1 MNVRMRLVAL
11 ILMLTIPN
19 LAVGG
24 VWGSDYNITNIGKIQ
39 VRLMDDATDGCWTNI
54 KEVKVYAEDKLEMI
68 GADVMP
74 FNNLLPVAGK
84 ENTFD
89 RFVGVN
95 AEVSDKEIDSRAV
108 SILRGTITHVR
119 DGDTFEVQGT
129 PVRISALDCP
139 ENSTSSGQKATRFTK
154 QFKGKQAV
162 CELTGA
168 KTYDRVVGYCS
179 IEGKDFAQIMVDNK
193 FCKFWPKYDVWNRY

>member
-1 MNVRMRLVAL
+1 MRYILVVIA
-11 ILMLTIPN
+11 
-19 LAVGG
+19 
-24 VWGSDYNITNIGKIQ
+24 IGI
-39 VRLMDDATDGCWTNI
+39 
-54 KEVKVYAEDKLEMI
+54 
-68 GADVMP
+68 
-74 FNNLLPVAGK
+74 F
-84 ENTFD
+84 FSS
-89 RFVGVN
+89 FVDELWKRN
-95 AEVSDKEIDSRAV
+95 AKASETRIDSRAV

>member
-1 MNVRMRLVAL
+1 MRYTLLLIAIGLLV
-11 ILMLTIPN
+11 LTY
-19 LAVGG
+19 L
-24 VWGSDYNITNIGKIQ
+24 
-39 VRLMDDATDGCWTNI
+39 
-54 KEVKVYAEDKLEMI
+54 DKFAGI
-68 GADVMP
+68 NSGA
-74 FNNLLPVAGK
+74 
-84 ENTFD
+84 
-89 RFVGVN
+89 
-95 AEVSDKEIDSRAV
+95 SDKEIDGRAV
-108 SILRGTITHVR
+108 SVLRGTITHVR
-119 DGDTFEVQGT
+119 DGDTFEVKGK

-139 ENSTSSGQKATRFTK
+139 ENNTSSGQKATQFTR

>member
-1 MNVRMRLVAL
+1 MRYILVL
-11 ILMLTIPN
+11 I
-19 LAVGG
+19 A
-24 VWGSDYNITNIGKIQ
+24 IGLFFSSFIDELWN
-39 VRLMDDATDGCWTNI
+39 R
-54 KEVKVYAEDKLEMI
+54 
-68 GADVMP
+68 
-74 FNNLLPVAGK
+74 
-84 ENTFD
+84 
-89 RFVGVN
+89 N
-95 AEVSDKEIDSRAV
+95 AKASETTIDSRAV
-108 SILRGTITHVR
+108 SILRGTITHIR

>member
-1 MNVRMRLVAL
+1 MRYILVVIAIGL
-11 ILMLTIPN
+11 FFSSFIDELWN
-19 LAVGG
+19 RNARA
-24 VWGSDYNITNIGKIQ
+24 SEIT
-39 VRLMDDATDGCWTNI
+39 
-54 KEVKVYAEDKLEMI
+54 
-68 GADVMP
+68 
-74 FNNLLPVAGK
+74 
-84 ENTFD
+84 
-89 RFVGVN
+89 
-95 AEVSDKEIDSRAV
+95 IDSRAV
-108 SILRGTITHVR
+108 SILRGTITHIR
-119 DGDTFEVQGT
+119 DGDTFEVQGK
-129 PVRISALDCP
+129 PIRISALDCP

>member
-1 MNVRMRLVAL
+1 MRYILVVIAIGLFFSSFIAELWNMNAKASE
-11 ILMLTIPN
+11 T
-19 LAVGG
+19 
-24 VWGSDYNITNIGKIQ
+24 T
-39 VRLMDDATDGCWTNI
+39 
-54 KEVKVYAEDKLEMI
+54 
-68 GADVMP
+68 
-74 FNNLLPVAGK
+74 
-84 ENTFD
+84 
-89 RFVGVN
+89 
-95 AEVSDKEIDSRAV
+95 IDSRAV
-108 SILRGTITHVR
+108 SILRGTITHIR

-179 IEGKDFAQIMVDNK
+179 IEGKDFAQMMVDNK

>member
-1 MNVRMRLVAL
+1 MRYILVL
-11 ILMLTIPN
+11 I
-19 LAVGG
+19 A
-24 VWGSDYNITNIGKIQ
+24 IGLFFTSFIDELWK
-39 VRLMDDATDGCWTNI
+39 R
-54 KEVKVYAEDKLEMI
+54 
-68 GADVMP
+68 
-74 FNNLLPVAGK
+74 
-84 ENTFD
+84 
-89 RFVGVN
+89 N
-95 AEVSDKEIDSRAV
+95 AKTSETKMDSRAV
-108 SILRGTITHVR
+108 SILRGTITHGR
-119 DGDTFEVQGT
+119 DGDTFAVQGK

>member
-1 MNVRMRLVAL
+1 MRYILVVIAL
-11 ILMLTIPN
+11 GLFFSSFIDELWN
-19 LAVGG
+19 
-24 VWGSDYNITNIGKIQ
+24 
-39 VRLMDDATDGCWTNI
+39 R
-54 KEVKVYAEDKLEMI
+54 
-68 GADVMP
+68 
-74 FNNLLPVAGK
+74 
-84 ENTFD
+84 
-89 RFVGVN
+89 N
-95 AEVSDKEIDSRAV
+95 AKASETRIDSRAV

-119 DGDTFEVQGT
+119 DGDTFEVEGT

-154 QFKGKQAV
+154 QLKGKQAV

>member
-1 MNVRMRLVAL
+1 MRYILVL
-11 ILMLTIPN
+11 I
-19 LAVGG
+19 A
-24 VWGSDYNITNIGKIQ
+24 IGLFFSSFIDELWN
-39 VRLMDDATDGCWTNI
+39 R
-54 KEVKVYAEDKLEMI
+54 
-68 GADVMP
+68 
-74 FNNLLPVAGK
+74 
-84 ENTFD
+84 
-89 RFVGVN
+89 N
-95 AEVSDKEIDSRAV
+95 AKASETRIDSRAV

-119 DGDTFEVQGT
+119 DGDTFEVKGT

-139 ENSTSSGQKATRFTK
+139 ENSTSSGQKATQFTR

-193 FCKFWPKYDVWNRY
+193 LCKFWPKYDVWNRY

>member
-1 MNVRMRLVAL
+1 MRYILVL
-11 ILMLTIPN
+11 I
-19 LAVGG
+19 A
-24 VWGSDYNITNIGKIQ
+24 IG
-39 VRLMDDATDGCWTNI
+39 LFFS
-54 KEVKVYAEDKLEMI
+54 
-68 GADVMP
+68 P
-74 FNNLLPVAGK
+74 FINELWNS
-84 ENTFD
+84 
-89 RFVGVN
+89 N
-95 AEVSDKEIDSRAV
+95 ARASETKIDSRAV
-108 SILRGTITHVR
+108 SILRGTITHIR

>member
-1 MNVRMRLVAL
+1 MRYILVVIA
-11 ILMLTIPN
+11 
-19 LAVGG
+19 
-24 VWGSDYNITNIGKIQ
+24 IGLFFSSFIDELWN
-39 VRLMDDATDGCWTNI
+39 R
-54 KEVKVYAEDKLEMI
+54 
-68 GADVMP
+68 
-74 FNNLLPVAGK
+74 
-84 ENTFD
+84 
-89 RFVGVN
+89 N
-95 AEVSDKEIDSRAV
+95 AKASETRIDSRAV

-193 FCKFWPKYDVWNRY
+193 FCKFWPKYDVWKRY

>member
-1 MNVRMRLVAL
+1 MSKYVFKMRYSL
-11 ILMLTIPN
+11 ILIFIGLLVLTSI
-19 LAVGG
+19 
-24 VWGSDYNITNIGKIQ
+24 
-39 VRLMDDATDGCWTNI
+39 
-54 KEVKVYAEDKLEMI
+54 
-68 GADVMP
+68 
-74 FNNLLPVAGK
+74 
-84 ENTFD
+84 D

-108 SILRGTITHVR
+108 SVLRGAITHVR
-119 DGDTFEVQGT
+119 DGDTFEVRGI

-139 ENSTSSGQKATRFTK
+139 ENSMSSGKKATRFTR

-193 FCKFWPKYDVWNRY
+193 FCKFWPKYDVWKRY

>member
-1 MNVRMRLVAL
+1 MRYILVVIAIGLFFSSFTGELRNRNAKAL
-11 ILMLTIPN
+11 ET
-19 LAVGG
+19 
-24 VWGSDYNITNIGKIQ
+24 
-39 VRLMDDATDGCWTNI
+39 R
-54 KEVKVYAEDKLEMI
+54 
-68 GADVMP
+68 
-74 FNNLLPVAGK
+74 
-84 ENTFD
+84 
-89 RFVGVN
+89 
-95 AEVSDKEIDSRAV
+95 IDSRAV

>member
-1 MNVRMRLVAL
+1 MRYILVVIA
-11 ILMLTIPN
+11 
-19 LAVGG
+19 
-24 VWGSDYNITNIGKIQ
+24 IGLFFSSFIDELWN
-39 VRLMDDATDGCWTNI
+39 R
-54 KEVKVYAEDKLEMI
+54 
-68 GADVMP
+68 
-74 FNNLLPVAGK
+74 
-84 ENTFD
+84 
-89 RFVGVN
+89 N
-95 AEVSDKEIDSRAV
+95 AKASETRIDSRAV

-193 FCKFWPKYDVWNRY
+193 LCKFWPKYDVWNRY

>member
-1 MNVRMRLVAL
+1 MRYILLVIA
-11 ILMLTIPN
+11 
-19 LAVGG
+19 
-24 VWGSDYNITNIGKIQ
+24 IGLFFSSFIDELWN
-39 VRLMDDATDGCWTNI
+39 R
-54 KEVKVYAEDKLEMI
+54 
-68 GADVMP
+68 
-74 FNNLLPVAGK
+74 
-84 ENTFD
+84 
-89 RFVGVN
+89 N
-95 AEVSDKEIDSRAV
+95 AKAYETTIDSRAI
-108 SILRGTITHVR
+108 SILRGTITHIR

-179 IEGKDFAQIMVDNK
+179 IGGKDFAQIMVDNK